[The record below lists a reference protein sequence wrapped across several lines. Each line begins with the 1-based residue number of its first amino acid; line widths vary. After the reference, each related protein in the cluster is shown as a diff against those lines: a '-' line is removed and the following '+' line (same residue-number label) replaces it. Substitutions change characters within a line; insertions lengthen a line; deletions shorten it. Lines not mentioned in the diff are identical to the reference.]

1 MITKVKYL
9 ICGICVICGMLSC
22 SDFFDQQSDH
32 IIFAE
37 ENHLGNA
44 KDTIYSVTGI
54 LNKLQTIGDRTI
66 LLGEVRGDLVDLTND
81 ANSDLREL
89 ANFTVSDDNRYNVPR
104 DYYAVINNCNY
115 FIEKVDTGMKNNRNE
130 YLFMREYA
138 AVKAIRAWTYLQLV
152 LNYGKVPFV
161 TDPILSK
168 QDAEKNYPEY
178 DLQAVCEYFINDL
191 APLTERWGNEYP
203 RYGTIR
209 NNDSRLFYFPLNIVL
224 GDLNLWLA
232 STTGSTA
239 TYREAAYRYYKY
251 INERN
256 GDNSAYPTGANYYAW
271 ETGTNSWDVSY
282 GFSSSSLTSERYN
295 TNSELIT
302 MIAGDSIPA
311 EGNYSELRNLFRSRY
326 DNNYHVSI
334 IPSQNMFNLSESQK
348 YCCVE
353 TNGTTAYYAPD
364 NLTEHRTGD
373 LRLYQYYSWGWQTN
387 RTTGERTETSYILK
401 YTEDNQNIH
410 IYRKYMIYLRLAEA
424 LNGAG
429 FPRAAFQILS
439 TGLNNEIKDK
449 YVYPY
454 YSESDSIWL
463 SRLDFDNERYEICTA
478 LEFASNT
485 ARTSTSQTG
494 AYEPGNT
501 IGIHTHGSGWTPLN
515 EYYQLPGTVIT
526 DGDGDGDENPDEP
539 VVIQKDTP
547 EKTKE
552 LQEFVDKLLLDEDA
566 LELAFE
572 GTRFYDIMRFAF
584 RQTKITPEEFLAE
597 KVAARNGVID
607 ETLKTRLKNRN
618 NWYLKWKGQIGFG
631 LK

>member
-54 LNKLQTIGDRTI
+54 LNKLQAIGDRTI

-81 ANSDLREL
+81 ASGDLREL
-89 ANFTVSDDNRYNVPR
+89 ANFNISDDNCYNVPR

-161 TDPILSK
+161 TEPILSK
-168 QDAEKNYPEY
+168 KDAEKNYQEY
-178 DLQAVCEYFINDL
+178 DLQAICEYFIDDL

-203 RYGTIR
+203 RYGNIR
-209 NNDSRLFYFPLNIVL
+209 NNDSRLFYFPINIVL

-232 STTGSTA
+232 STTHNKA

-256 GDNSAYPTGANYYAW
+256 GDNSAYPTGVNYYAW
-271 ETGTNSWDVSY
+271 ETGTNSWDSPF
-282 GFSSSSLTSERYN
+282 GRSSGSLTSESYGTN
-295 TNSELIT
+295 TEMIT

-311 EGNYSELRNLFRSRY
+311 EGNYSELRNLFRSNY
-326 DNNYHVSI
+326 DNNYRVSI

-353 TNGTTAYYAPD
+353 TNVTTAYYAPD

-373 LRLYQYYSWGWQTN
+373 LRLYWYYSKGWATN
-387 RTTGERTETSYILK
+387 LSTGERIETSTIGK
-401 YTEDNQNIH
+401 YDSQNQNIH
-410 IYRKYMIYLRLAEA
+410 IYRRYMIYLRLAEA

-439 TGLNNEIKDK
+439 TGLNNEIKED

-454 YSESDSIWL
+454 CSESDSIWL

-478 LEFASNT
+478 LEFASST
-485 ARTSTSQTG
+485 ARTSTSQSIT
-494 AYEPGNT
+494 YESNT

-515 EYYQLPGTVIT
+515 EYYQLPGTAIT
-526 DGDGDGDENPDEP
+526 DGDGDGNPDEP

-552 LQEFVDKLLLDEDA
+552 LQDFVDKLLLDENA

-584 RQTKITPEEFLAE
+584 RQTKVTPEEFLAE
-597 KVAARNGVID
+597 KVAVRNGVID
-607 ETLKTRLKNRN
+607 ETLKNRLKNRN
-618 NWYLKWKGQIGFG
+618 NWYLQWKGQIGI
-631 LK
+631 K

>member
-1 MITKVKYL
+1 MNTKFNKFIFGLCVC
-9 ICGICVICGMLSC
+9 CGLLSC
-22 SDFFDQQSDH
+22 SDFFDQDPDH

-37 ENHLGNA
+37 ENHLINA
-44 KDTIYSVTGI
+44 TDTIYSVTGI
-54 LNKLQTIGDRTI
+54 LNKLQAIGDRTV
-66 LLGEVRGDLVDLTND
+66 LLGEVRGDLVDITSY
-81 ANSDLREL
+81 ANKDIREL
-89 ANFTVSDDNRYNVPR
+89 AEFNISDDNAYNVPR

-152 LNYGKVPFV
+152 LNYKEVPFV
-161 TDPILSK
+161 TEPILSK
-168 QDAEKNYPEY
+168 QDAEKDYPQY
-178 DLQAVCEYFINDL
+178 NLQAICEYFINDL

-209 NNDSRLFYFPLNIVL
+209 GNDSRLFYFPLNIVL

-232 STTGSTA
+232 SETGSKD

-256 GDNSAYPTGANYYAW
+256 GDNSAYPTGVNYYAW
-271 ETGTNSWDVSY
+271 ESGTSSWNSIYGRSSGTLSSEGYGTNS
-282 GFSSSSLTSERYN
+282 EM
-295 TNSELIT
+295 IT

-311 EGNYSELRNLFRSRY
+311 EGNYSELRNLFNSNV

-334 IPSQNMFNLSESQK
+334 IPSQSMFNLSESQK
-348 YCCVE
+348 FCCVE

-373 LRLYQYYSWGWQTN
+373 LRLYWYYSWGWATN
-387 RTTGERTETSYILK
+387 RSTGERMETSYISK
-401 YTEDNQNIH
+401 YESQNIH
-410 IYRKYMIYLRLAEA
+410 IYRRYMLYLRLAEA

-429 FPRAAFQILS
+429 YPRAAFQILS
-439 TGLNNEIKDK
+439 TGINNEIKDD

-463 SRLDFDNERYEICTA
+463 SRLDFDNERYEVCTA
-478 LEFASNT
+478 LEFASST
-485 ARTSTSQTG
+485 AVQRAS
-494 AYEPGNT
+494 NT

-515 EYYQLPGTVIT
+515 EYYKLPEAPMPDPVDE
-526 DGDGDGDENPDEP
+526 DGDGIPDEP
-539 VVIQKDTP
+539 VIITKDTP
-547 EKTKE
+547 ELIKTQ
-552 LQEFVDKLLLDEDA
+552 QEFVDSLLLNECG

-572 GTRFYDIMRFAF
+572 GTRFYDIMRFAL
-584 RQTKITPEEFLAE
+584 RQNNPEEFLAN
-597 KVAARNGVID
+597 KVAARRGDID
-607 ETLKTRLKNRN
+607 GTLKNRLLN
-618 NWYLKWKGQIGFG
+618 RRNWYLKWKGQIG
-631 LK
+631 LY

>member
-1 MITKVKYL
+1 MMTKVKYI
-9 ICGICVICGMLSC
+9 ICGICVICGMMSC
-22 SDFFDQQSDH
+22 SDFFDQQSEH

-37 ENHLGNA
+37 ENHLENA

-54 LNKLQTIGDRTI
+54 LNKLQAIGDRTI

-81 ANSDLREL
+81 ANGDLREL
-89 ANFTVSDDNRYNVPR
+89 ANFNISDENRYNVPR

-152 LNYGKVPFV
+152 LNYSEVPFV
-161 TDPILSK
+161 TEPILSK
-168 QDAEKNYPEY
+168 QDAEKDYPKY
-178 DLQAVCEYFINDL
+178 NLQAICEYFINDL

-232 STTGSTA
+232 SETGSKD

-256 GDNSAYPTGANYYAW
+256 GDNSAYPTGVNYYAW
-271 ETGTNSWDVSY
+271 ESGTSSWDRISGRSSGTLSSEGYGTNS
-282 GFSSSSLTSERYN
+282 EM
-295 TNSELIT
+295 IT

-311 EGNYSELRNLFRSRY
+311 EGNYSELRNLFNSNT
-326 DNNYHVSI
+326 DNNYRVSI
-334 IPSQNMFNLSESQK
+334 IPSQSMFNLSESQK
-348 YCCVE
+348 FCCVE

-373 LRLYQYYSWGWQTN
+373 LRLSWYYSWGWATN
-387 RTTGERTETSYILK
+387 RATGERMETSYIDK
-401 YTEDNQNIH
+401 YNSQNIH
-410 IYRKYMIYLRLAEA
+410 IYRRYMIYLRLAEA

-429 FPRAAFQILS
+429 YPRAAFQILS
-439 TGLNNEIKDK
+439 TGINNEIKDD

-463 SRLDFDNERYEICTA
+463 SRLDFDNERYEVCTA
-478 LEFASNT
+478 LEFAS
-485 ARTSTSQTG
+485 TG
-494 AYEPGNT
+494 SVQRASNT

-515 EYYQLPGTVIT
+515 EYYKLPEAPQPEAGDESGDEPSGDEPGT
-526 DGDGDGDENPDEP
+526 DEP
-539 VVIQKDTP
+539 VVIVKDTP
-547 EKTKE
+547 ELIQKQQ
-552 LQEFVDKLLLDEDA
+552 LFVDSLLLNENG

-572 GTRFYDIMRFAF
+572 GTRFYDIMRFAA
-584 RQTKITPEEFLAE
+584 RQKNPEEFLAE
-597 KVAARNGVID
+597 KVAARRGDID
-607 ETLKTRLKNRN
+607 GTLKNRLLN
-618 NWYLKWKGQIGFG
+618 KRNWYLQWKGQIG

>member
-1 MITKVKYL
+1 MNTKFNKFIFGLCVC
-9 ICGICVICGMLSC
+9 CGLLSC
-22 SDFFDQQSDH
+22 SDFFDQDPDY

-37 ENHLGNA
+37 ENHLSNA
-44 KDTIYSVTGI
+44 TDTIYSVTGI
-54 LNKLQTIGDRTI
+54 LNKLQAIGDRTV
-66 LLGEVRGDLVDLTND
+66 LLGEVRGDLVDITSY
-81 ANSDLREL
+81 ANKDIREL
-89 ANFTVSDDNRYNVPR
+89 AEFNISDDNAYNVPR

-152 LNYGKVPFV
+152 LNYKEVPFV
-161 TDPILSK
+161 TEPILSK
-168 QDAEKNYPEY
+168 QDAEKDYPKY
-178 DLQAVCEYFINDL
+178 NLQAICEYFINDL

-209 NNDSRLFYFPLNIVL
+209 GNDSRLFYFPLNIVL

-232 STTGSTA
+232 SETGSKD

-256 GDNSAYPTGANYYAW
+256 GDNSAYPTGVNYYAW
-271 ETGTNSWDVSY
+271 ESGTSSWNSIYGRSSGTLSSEGYGTNS
-282 GFSSSSLTSERYN
+282 EM
-295 TNSELIT
+295 IT

-311 EGNYSELRNLFRSRY
+311 EGNYSELRNLFNSNV

-334 IPSQNMFNLSESQK
+334 IPSQSMFNLSESQK
-348 YCCVE
+348 FCCVE

-373 LRLYQYYSWGWQTN
+373 LRLYWYYSWGWATN
-387 RTTGERTETSYILK
+387 RSTGERMETSYISK
-401 YTEDNQNIH
+401 YESQNIH
-410 IYRKYMIYLRLAEA
+410 IYRRYMLYLRLAEA

-429 FPRAAFQILS
+429 YPRAAFQILS
-439 TGLNNEIKDK
+439 TGINNEIKDD

-463 SRLDFDNERYEICTA
+463 SRLDFDNERYEVCTA
-478 LEFASNT
+478 LEFASST
-485 ARTSTSQTG
+485 AVQRAS
-494 AYEPGNT
+494 NT

-515 EYYQLPGTVIT
+515 EYYKLPEAPMPDPVDE
-526 DGDGDGDENPDEP
+526 DGDGIPDEP
-539 VVIQKDTP
+539 VIITKDTP
-547 EKTKE
+547 ELIKTQ
-552 LQEFVDKLLLDEDA
+552 QEFVDSLLLNECG

-572 GTRFYDIMRFAF
+572 GTRFYDIMRFAL
-584 RQTKITPEEFLAE
+584 RQNNPEEFLAN
-597 KVAARNGVID
+597 KVAARRGDID
-607 ETLKTRLKNRN
+607 GTLKNRLLN
-618 NWYLKWKGQIGFG
+618 RRNWYLQWKGQIG
-631 LK
+631 LY

>member
-1 MITKVKYL
+1 MNTKFNKFIFGLCVC
-9 ICGICVICGMLSC
+9 CGLLSC
-22 SDFFDQQSDH
+22 SDFFDQDPDH

-37 ENHLGNA
+37 ENHLINA
-44 KDTIYSVTGI
+44 TDTIYSVTGI
-54 LNKLQTIGDRTI
+54 LNKLQAIGDRTV
-66 LLGEVRGDLVDLTND
+66 LLGEVRGDLVDITSY
-81 ANSDLREL
+81 ANKDIREL
-89 ANFTVSDDNRYNVPR
+89 AEFNISDDNAYNVPR

-152 LNYGKVPFV
+152 LNYKEVPFV
-161 TDPILSK
+161 TEPILSK
-168 QDAEKNYPEY
+168 QDAEKDYPKY
-178 DLQAVCEYFINDL
+178 NLQAICEYFINDL

-209 NNDSRLFYFPLNIVL
+209 GNDSRLFYFPLNIVL

-232 STTGSTA
+232 SETGSKD

-256 GDNSAYPTGANYYAW
+256 GDNSAYPTGVNYYAW
-271 ETGTNSWDVSY
+271 ESGTSSWNSIYGRSSGTLSSEGYGTNS
-282 GFSSSSLTSERYN
+282 EM
-295 TNSELIT
+295 IT

-311 EGNYSELRNLFRSRY
+311 EGNYSELRNLFNSNV

-334 IPSQNMFNLSESQK
+334 IPSQSMFNLSESQK
-348 YCCVE
+348 FCCVE

-373 LRLYQYYSWGWQTN
+373 LRLYWYYSWGWATN
-387 RTTGERTETSYILK
+387 RSTGERMETSYISK
-401 YTEDNQNIH
+401 YESQNIH
-410 IYRKYMIYLRLAEA
+410 IYRRYMLYLRLAEA

-429 FPRAAFQILS
+429 YPRAAFQILS
-439 TGLNNEIKDK
+439 TGINNEIKDD

-463 SRLDFDNERYEICTA
+463 SRLDFDNERYEVCTA
-478 LEFASNT
+478 LEFASST
-485 ARTSTSQTG
+485 AVQRAS
-494 AYEPGNT
+494 NT

-515 EYYQLPGTVIT
+515 EYYKLPEAPKPDPVDE
-526 DGDGDGDENPDEP
+526 DGDGIPDEP
-539 VVIQKDTP
+539 VIITKDTP
-547 EKTKE
+547 ELIKTQ
-552 LQEFVDKLLLDEDA
+552 QEFVDSLLLNECG

-572 GTRFYDIMRFAF
+572 GTRFYDIMRFAL
-584 RQTKITPEEFLAE
+584 RQNNPEEFLAN
-597 KVAARNGVID
+597 KVAARRGDID
-607 ETLKTRLKNRN
+607 GTLKNRLLN
-618 NWYLKWKGQIGFG
+618 RRNWYLQWKGQIG
-631 LK
+631 LY

>member
-1 MITKVKYL
+1 MNTKFNKFIFGLCVC
-9 ICGICVICGMLSC
+9 CGLLSC
-22 SDFFDQQSDH
+22 SDFFDQDPDH

-37 ENHLGNA
+37 ENHLINA
-44 KDTIYSVTGI
+44 TDTIYSVTGI
-54 LNKLQTIGDRTI
+54 LNKLQAIGDRTV
-66 LLGEVRGDLVDLTND
+66 LLGEVRGDLVDITSY
-81 ANSDLREL
+81 ANKDIREL
-89 ANFTVSDDNRYNVPR
+89 AEFNISDDNAYNVPR

-152 LNYGKVPFV
+152 LNYKEVPFV
-161 TDPILSK
+161 TEPILSK
-168 QDAEKNYPEY
+168 QDAEKDYPKY
-178 DLQAVCEYFINDL
+178 NLQAICEYFINDL

-209 NNDSRLFYFPLNIVL
+209 GNDSRLFYFPLNIVL

-232 STTGSTA
+232 SETGSKD

-256 GDNSAYPTGANYYAW
+256 GDNSAYPTGVNYYAW
-271 ETGTNSWDVSY
+271 ESGTSSWNSIYGRSSGTLSSEGYGTNS
-282 GFSSSSLTSERYN
+282 EM
-295 TNSELIT
+295 IT

-311 EGNYSELRNLFRSRY
+311 EGNYSELRNLFNSNV

-334 IPSQNMFNLSESQK
+334 IPSQSMFNLSESQK
-348 YCCVE
+348 FCCVE

-373 LRLYQYYSWGWQTN
+373 LRLYWYYSWGWATN
-387 RTTGERTETSYILK
+387 RSTGERMETSYISK
-401 YTEDNQNIH
+401 YESQNIH
-410 IYRKYMIYLRLAEA
+410 IYRRYMLYLRLAEA

-429 FPRAAFQILS
+429 YPRAAFQILS
-439 TGLNNEIKDK
+439 TGINNEIKDD

-463 SRLDFDNERYEICTA
+463 SRLDFDNERYEVCTA
-478 LEFASNT
+478 LEFASST
-485 ARTSTSQTG
+485 AVQRAS
-494 AYEPGNT
+494 NT

-515 EYYQLPGTVIT
+515 EYYKLPEAPMPDPVDE
-526 DGDGDGDENPDEP
+526 DGDGIPDEP
-539 VVIQKDTP
+539 VIITKDTP
-547 EKTKE
+547 ELIKTQ
-552 LQEFVDKLLLDEDA
+552 QEFVDSLLLNECG

-572 GTRFYDIMRFAF
+572 GTRFYDIMRFAL
-584 RQTKITPEEFLAE
+584 RQNNPEEFLAE
-597 KVAARNGVID
+597 KVATRRGKDKVD
-607 ETLKTRLKNRN
+607 ETLKSRLMNRN
-618 NWYLKWKGQIGFG
+618 NWYLKRKGQIG
-631 LK
+631 LY

>member
-1 MITKVKYL
+1 MNTKFNKFIFGLCVC
-9 ICGICVICGMLSC
+9 CGLLSC
-22 SDFFDQQSDH
+22 SDFFDQDPDH

-37 ENHLGNA
+37 ENHLSNA
-44 KDTIYSVTGI
+44 TDTIYSVTGI
-54 LNKLQTIGDRTI
+54 LNKLQAIGDRTV
-66 LLGEVRGDLVDLTND
+66 LLGEVRGDLVDITSY
-81 ANSDLREL
+81 ANKDIREL
-89 ANFTVSDDNRYNVPR
+89 AEFNISDDNAYNVPR

-152 LNYGKVPFV
+152 LNYKEVPFV
-161 TDPILSK
+161 TEPILSK
-168 QDAEKNYPEY
+168 QDAEKDYPKY
-178 DLQAVCEYFINDL
+178 NLQAICEYFINDL

-209 NNDSRLFYFPLNIVL
+209 GNDSRLFYFPLNIVL

-232 STTGSTA
+232 SETGSKD

-256 GDNSAYPTGANYYAW
+256 GDNSAYPTGVNYYAW
-271 ETGTNSWDVSY
+271 ESGTSSWNSIYGRSSGSLSSEGYGTNS
-282 GFSSSSLTSERYN
+282 EI
-295 TNSELIT
+295 IT

-311 EGNYSELRNLFRSRY
+311 EGNYSELRNLFNSNV

-334 IPSQNMFNLSESQK
+334 IPSQSMFNLSESQK
-348 YCCVE
+348 FCCVE

-373 LRLYQYYSWGWQTN
+373 LRLYWYYSWGWATN
-387 RTTGERTETSYILK
+387 RSTGERMETSYIDK
-401 YTEDNQNIH
+401 HTTQNIH
-410 IYRKYMIYLRLAEA
+410 IYRRYMLYLRMAEA

-429 FPRAAFQILS
+429 YPRAAFQILS
-439 TGLNNEIKDK
+439 TGLNNEIKDD

-463 SRLDFDNERYEICTA
+463 SRLDFDNERYEVCTA
-478 LEFASNT
+478 LEFASST
-485 ARTSTSQTG
+485 AVQRAS
-494 AYEPGNT
+494 NT

-515 EYYQLPGTVIT
+515 EYYKLPEAPKPDPVDE
-526 DGDGDGDENPDEP
+526 DGDGIPDEP
-539 VVIQKDTP
+539 VIITKDTP
-547 EKTKE
+547 ELIKTQ
-552 LQEFVDKLLLDEDA
+552 QEFVDSLLLNECG

-572 GTRFYDIMRFAF
+572 GPRFYDIMRFAF
-584 RQTKITPEEFLAE
+584 HQTKKTPEEFLAE
-597 KVAARNGVID
+597 KVATRRGKDKVD
-607 ETLKTRLKNRN
+607 ETLKSRLMNRN
-618 NWYLKWKGQIGFG
+618 NWYLKWKGQIG
-631 LK
+631 LY

>member
-1 MITKVKYL
+1 MNTKFNKFIFGLCVC
-9 ICGICVICGMLSC
+9 CGLLSC
-22 SDFFDQQSDH
+22 SDFFDQDPDH

-37 ENHLGNA
+37 ENHLINA
-44 KDTIYSVTGI
+44 TDTIYSVTGI
-54 LNKLQTIGDRTI
+54 LNKLQAIGDRTV
-66 LLGEVRGDLVDLTND
+66 LLGEVRGDLVDITSY
-81 ANSDLREL
+81 ANKDIREL
-89 ANFTVSDDNRYNVPR
+89 AEFNISDDNAYNVPR

-152 LNYGKVPFV
+152 LNYKEVPFV
-161 TDPILSK
+161 TEPILSK
-168 QDAEKNYPEY
+168 QDAEKDYPKY
-178 DLQAVCEYFINDL
+178 NLQAICEYFINDL

-209 NNDSRLFYFPLNIVL
+209 GNDSRLFYFPLNIVL

-232 STTGSTA
+232 SETGSKD

-256 GDNSAYPTGANYYAW
+256 GDNSAYPTGVNYYAW
-271 ETGTNSWDVSY
+271 ESGTSSWNSIYGRSSGSLSSEGYGTNS
-282 GFSSSSLTSERYN
+282 EI
-295 TNSELIT
+295 IT

-311 EGNYSELRNLFRSRY
+311 EGNYSELRNLFNSNV

-334 IPSQNMFNLSESQK
+334 IPSQSMFNLSESQK
-348 YCCVE
+348 FCCVE

-373 LRLYQYYSWGWQTN
+373 LRLYWYYSWGWATN
-387 RTTGERTETSYILK
+387 RSTGERMETSYIDK
-401 YTEDNQNIH
+401 HTTQNIH
-410 IYRKYMIYLRLAEA
+410 IYRRYMLYLRMAEA

-429 FPRAAFQILS
+429 YPRAAFQILS
-439 TGLNNEIKDK
+439 TGINNEIKDD

-463 SRLDFDNERYEICTA
+463 SRLDFDNERYEVCTA
-478 LEFASNT
+478 LEFASST
-485 ARTSTSQTG
+485 AVQRAS
-494 AYEPGNT
+494 NT

-515 EYYQLPGTVIT
+515 EYYKLPEAPKPDPVDE
-526 DGDGDGDENPDEP
+526 DGDGIPDEP
-539 VVIQKDTP
+539 VIITKDTP
-547 EKTKE
+547 ELIKTQ
-552 LQEFVDKLLLDEDA
+552 QEFVDSLLLNECG

-572 GTRFYDIMRFAF
+572 GPRFYDIMRFAF
-584 RQTKITPEEFLAE
+584 HQTKKTPEEFLAE
-597 KVAARNGVID
+597 KVATRRGKDKVD
-607 ETLKTRLKNRN
+607 ETLKSRLMNRN
-618 NWYLKWKGQIGFG
+618 NWYLKWKGQIG
-631 LK
+631 LY

>member
-1 MITKVKYL
+1 MNTKFNKFIFGLCVC
-9 ICGICVICGMLSC
+9 CGLLSC
-22 SDFFDQQSDH
+22 SDFFDQDPDH

-37 ENHLGNA
+37 ENHLINA
-44 KDTIYSVTGI
+44 TDTIYSVTGI
-54 LNKLQTIGDRTI
+54 LNKLQAIGDRTV
-66 LLGEVRGDLVDLTND
+66 LLGEVRGDLVDITSY
-81 ANSDLREL
+81 ANKDIREL
-89 ANFTVSDDNRYNVPR
+89 AEFNISDDNAYNVPR

-152 LNYGKVPFV
+152 LNYKEVPFV
-161 TDPILSK
+161 TEPILSK
-168 QDAEKNYPEY
+168 QDAEKDYPKY
-178 DLQAVCEYFINDL
+178 NLQAICEYFINDL

-209 NNDSRLFYFPLNIVL
+209 GNDSRLFYFPLNIVL

-232 STTGSTA
+232 SETGSKD

-256 GDNSAYPTGANYYAW
+256 GDNSAYPTGVNYYAW
-271 ETGTNSWDVSY
+271 ESGTSSWNSIYGRSSGTLSSEGYGTNS
-282 GFSSSSLTSERYN
+282 EM
-295 TNSELIT
+295 IT

-311 EGNYSELRNLFRSRY
+311 EGNYSELRNLFNSNV

-334 IPSQNMFNLSESQK
+334 IPSQSMFNLSESQK
-348 YCCVE
+348 FCCVE

-373 LRLYQYYSWGWQTN
+373 LRLYWYYSWGWATN
-387 RTTGERTETSYILK
+387 RSTGERMETSYISK
-401 YTEDNQNIH
+401 YESQNIH
-410 IYRKYMIYLRLAEA
+410 IYRRYMLYLRLAEA

-429 FPRAAFQILS
+429 YPRAAFQILS
-439 TGLNNEIKDK
+439 TGINNEIKDD

-463 SRLDFDNERYEICTA
+463 SRLDFDNERYEVCTA
-478 LEFASNT
+478 LEFASST
-485 ARTSTSQTG
+485 AVQRAS
-494 AYEPGNT
+494 NT

-515 EYYQLPGTVIT
+515 EYYKLPEAPMPDPVDE
-526 DGDGDGDENPDEP
+526 DGDGIPDEP
-539 VVIQKDTP
+539 VIITKDTP
-547 EKTKE
+547 ELIKTQ
-552 LQEFVDKLLLDEDA
+552 QEFVDSLLLNECG

-572 GTRFYDIMRFAF
+572 GTRFYDIMRFAL
-584 RQTKITPEEFLAE
+584 RQNNPEEFLAN
-597 KVAARNGVID
+597 KVAARRGDID
-607 ETLKTRLKNRN
+607 GTLKNRLLNRN
-618 NWYLKWKGQIGFG
+618 NWYLKRKGQIG
-631 LK
+631 LY

>member
-1 MITKVKYL
+1 MNTKFNKFIFGLCVC
-9 ICGICVICGMLSC
+9 CGLLSC
-22 SDFFDQQSDH
+22 SDFFDQDPDH

-37 ENHLGNA
+37 ENHLSNA
-44 KDTIYSVTGI
+44 TDTIYSVTGI
-54 LNKLQTIGDRTI
+54 LNKLQAIGDRTV
-66 LLGEVRGDLVDLTND
+66 LLGEVRGDLVDITSY
-81 ANSDLREL
+81 ANKDIREL
-89 ANFTVSDDNRYNVPR
+89 AEFNISDDNAYNVPR

-152 LNYGKVPFV
+152 LNYKEVPFV
-161 TDPILSK
+161 TEPILSK
-168 QDAEKNYPEY
+168 QDAEKDYPKY
-178 DLQAVCEYFINDL
+178 NLQAICEYFINDL

-209 NNDSRLFYFPLNIVL
+209 GNDSRLFYFPLNIVL

-232 STTGSTA
+232 SETGSKD

-256 GDNSAYPTGANYYAW
+256 GDNSAYPTGVNYYAW
-271 ETGTNSWDVSY
+271 ESGTSSWNSIYGRSSGSLSSEGYGTNS
-282 GFSSSSLTSERYN
+282 EI
-295 TNSELIT
+295 IT

-311 EGNYSELRNLFRSRY
+311 EGNYSELRNLFNSNV

-334 IPSQNMFNLSESQK
+334 IPSQSMFNLSESQK
-348 YCCVE
+348 FCCVE

-373 LRLYQYYSWGWQTN
+373 LRLYWYYSWGWATN
-387 RTTGERTETSYILK
+387 RSTGERMETSYISK
-401 YTEDNQNIH
+401 YESQNIH
-410 IYRKYMIYLRLAEA
+410 IYRRYMLYLRMAEA

-429 FPRAAFQILS
+429 YPRAAFQILS
-439 TGLNNEIKDK
+439 TGINNEIKDD

-463 SRLDFDNERYEICTA
+463 SRLDFDNERYEVCTA
-478 LEFASNT
+478 LEFASST
-485 ARTSTSQTG
+485 AVQRAS
-494 AYEPGNT
+494 NT

-515 EYYQLPGTVIT
+515 EYYKLPEAPMPDPVDE
-526 DGDGDGDENPDEP
+526 DGDGIPDEP
-539 VVIQKDTP
+539 VIITKDTP
-547 EKTKE
+547 ELIKTQ
-552 LQEFVDKLLLDEDA
+552 QEFVDSLLLNECG

-572 GTRFYDIMRFAF
+572 GTRFYDIMRFAL
-584 RQTKITPEEFLAE
+584 RQNNPEEFLAN
-597 KVAARNGVID
+597 KVAARRGDID
-607 ETLKTRLKNRN
+607 GTLKNRLLN
-618 NWYLKWKGQIGFG
+618 RRNWYLKWKGQIG
-631 LK
+631 LY

>member
-1 MITKVKYL
+1 MNTKFNKFIFGLCVC
-9 ICGICVICGMLSC
+9 CGLLSC
-22 SDFFDQQSDH
+22 SDFFDQDPDH

-37 ENHLGNA
+37 ENHLINA
-44 KDTIYSVTGI
+44 TDTIYSVTGI
-54 LNKLQTIGDRTI
+54 LNKLQAIGDRTV
-66 LLGEVRGDLVDLTND
+66 LLGEVRGDLVDITSY
-81 ANSDLREL
+81 ANKDIREL
-89 ANFTVSDDNRYNVPR
+89 AEFNISDDNAYNVPR

-152 LNYGKVPFV
+152 LNYKEVPFV
-161 TDPILSK
+161 TEPILSK
-168 QDAEKNYPEY
+168 QDAEKDYPQY
-178 DLQAVCEYFINDL
+178 NLQAICEYFINDL

-209 NNDSRLFYFPLNIVL
+209 GNDSRLFYFPLNIVL

-232 STTGSTA
+232 SETGSKD

-256 GDNSAYPTGANYYAW
+256 GDNSAYPTGVNYYAW
-271 ETGTNSWDVSY
+271 ESGTSSWNSIYGRSSGTLSSEGYGTNS
-282 GFSSSSLTSERYN
+282 EM
-295 TNSELIT
+295 IT

-311 EGNYSELRNLFRSRY
+311 EGNYSELRNLFNSNV

-334 IPSQNMFNLSESQK
+334 IPSQSMFNLSESQK
-348 YCCVE
+348 FCCVE

-373 LRLYQYYSWGWQTN
+373 LRLYWYYSWGWATN
-387 RTTGERTETSYILK
+387 RSTGERMETSYISK
-401 YTEDNQNIH
+401 YESQNIH
-410 IYRKYMIYLRLAEA
+410 IYRRYMLYLRLAEA

-429 FPRAAFQILS
+429 YPRAAFQILS
-439 TGLNNEIKDK
+439 TGINNEIKDD

-463 SRLDFDNERYEICTA
+463 SRLDFDNERYEVCTA
-478 LEFASNT
+478 LEFASST
-485 ARTSTSQTG
+485 AVQRAS
-494 AYEPGNT
+494 NT

-515 EYYQLPGTVIT
+515 EYYKLPEAPMPDPVDE
-526 DGDGDGDENPDEP
+526 DGDGIPDEP
-539 VVIQKDTP
+539 VIITKDTP
-547 EKTKE
+547 ELIKTQ
-552 LQEFVDKLLLDEDA
+552 QEFVDSLLLNECG

-572 GTRFYDIMRFAF
+572 GTRFYDIMRFAL
-584 RQTKITPEEFLAE
+584 RQNNPEEFLAN
-597 KVAARNGVID
+597 KVAARRGDID
-607 ETLKTRLKNRN
+607 GTLKNRLLN
-618 NWYLKWKGQIGFG
+618 RRNWYLQWKGQIG
-631 LK
+631 LY

>member
-1 MITKVKYL
+1 MNTKFNKFIFGL
-9 ICGICVICGMLSC
+9 CACCGLLSC
-22 SDFFDQQSDH
+22 SDFFDQEPDH

-37 ENHLGNA
+37 ENHLINA
-44 KDTIYSVTGI
+44 TDTIYSVTGI
-54 LNKLQTIGDRTI
+54 LNKLQAIGDRTV
-66 LLGEVRGDLVDLTND
+66 LLGEVRGDLVDITSY
-81 ANSDLREL
+81 ANKDIREI
-89 ANFTVSDDNRYNVPR
+89 AEFNISDDNAYNVPR

-152 LNYGKVPFV
+152 LNYKEVPFV
-161 TDPILSK
+161 TEPILSK
-168 QDAEKNYPEY
+168 QDAEKDYPKY
-178 DLQAVCEYFINDL
+178 NLQAICEYFINDL

-209 NNDSRLFYFPLNIVL
+209 GNDSRLFYFPLNIVL

-232 STTGSTA
+232 SETGSKD

-256 GDNSAYPTGANYYAW
+256 GDNSAYPTGVNYYAW
-271 ETGTNSWDVSY
+271 ESGTSSWNSIYGRSSGTLSSEGYGTNS
-282 GFSSSSLTSERYN
+282 EM
-295 TNSELIT
+295 IT

-311 EGNYSELRNLFRSRY
+311 EGNYSELRNLFNSNV

-334 IPSQNMFNLSESQK
+334 IPSQSMFNLSESQK
-348 YCCVE
+348 FCCVE

-373 LRLYQYYSWGWQTN
+373 LRLYWYYSWGWATN
-387 RTTGERTETSYILK
+387 RSTGERMETSYIDK
-401 YTEDNQNIH
+401 HTTQNIH
-410 IYRKYMIYLRLAEA
+410 IYRRYMLYLRLAEA

-429 FPRAAFQILS
+429 YPRAAFQILS
-439 TGLNNEIKDK
+439 TGINNEIKDD

-463 SRLDFDNERYEICTA
+463 SRLDFDNERYEVCTA
-478 LEFASNT
+478 LEFASST
-485 ARTSTSQTG
+485 AVQRAS
-494 AYEPGNT
+494 NT

-515 EYYQLPGTVIT
+515 EYYKLPEAPMPDPVDE
-526 DGDGDGDENPDEP
+526 DGDGIPDEP
-539 VVIQKDTP
+539 VIITKDTP
-547 EKTKE
+547 ELIKTQ
-552 LQEFVDKLLLDEDA
+552 QEFVDSLLLNECG

-572 GTRFYDIMRFAF
+572 GTRFYDIMRFAL
-584 RQTKITPEEFLAE
+584 RQNNPEEFLAN
-597 KVAARNGVID
+597 KVAARRGDID
-607 ETLKTRLKNRN
+607 GTLKNRLLN
-618 NWYLKWKGQIGFG
+618 RRNWYLKWKGQIG
-631 LK
+631 LY

>member
-1 MITKVKYL
+1 MITKVKYI
-9 ICGICVICGMLSC
+9 ICGICVICGMVSC
-22 SDFFDQQSDH
+22 SDFFDQQSEH

-37 ENHLGNA
+37 ENHLVNA

-54 LNKLQTIGDRTI
+54 LNKLQAIGDRTI

-81 ANSDLREL
+81 ANGDLREL
-89 ANFTVSDDNRYNVPR
+89 ANFNISDDNRYNVPR

-115 FIEKVDTGMKNNRNE
+115 FIEKVDTGMKNNRND

-152 LNYGKVPFV
+152 LNYGEVPFV
-161 TDPILSK
+161 TEPILSK
-168 QDAEKNYPEY
+168 QDAEKYYPPY
-178 DLQAVCEYFINDL
+178 KLQAICEYFINDL

-232 STTGSTA
+232 SETGSKD

-256 GDNSAYPTGANYYAW
+256 GDNSAYPTGVNYYAW
-271 ETGTNSWDVSY
+271 ETGTSSWNSIFGRSSGTLSSEGY
-282 GFSSSSLTSERYN
+282 G
-295 TNSELIT
+295 TNSEMIT

-311 EGNYSELRNLFRSRY
+311 EGNYSELRNLFNSNT
-326 DNNYHVSI
+326 DNNYRVSI
-334 IPSQNMFNLSESQK
+334 IPSQSMFNLSESQK
-348 YCCVE
+348 FCCVE

-364 NLTEHRTGD
+364 NLTEHRKGD
-373 LRLYQYYSWGWQTN
+373 LRLYWYYSWGWATN
-387 RTTGERTETSYILK
+387 RSTGERMETSYIDK
-401 YTEDNQNIH
+401 YDSQNIH
-410 IYRKYMIYLRLAEA
+410 IYRRYMIYLRLAEA

-429 FPRAAFQILS
+429 YPRAAFQILS
-439 TGLNNEIKDK
+439 TGINNEIKDD

-478 LEFASNT
+478 LEFAS
-485 ARTSTSQTG
+485 TG
-494 AYEPGNT
+494 SVQRASNT

-515 EYYQLPGTVIT
+515 EYYKLPEAPQPEA
-526 DGDGDGDENPDEP
+526 GDEPGGDEP
-539 VVIQKDTP
+539 VAIVKDTP
-547 EKTKE
+547 ELIQKQQ
-552 LQEFVDKLLLDEDA
+552 LFVDSLLLNENG

-572 GTRFYDIMRFAF
+572 GTRFYDIMRFAA
-584 RQTKITPEEFLAE
+584 RQKNPEEFLAE
-597 KVAARNGVID
+597 KVAARRGDID
-607 ETLKTRLKNRN
+607 GTLKTRLSNKR

>member
-1 MITKVKYL
+1 MNTKFNKFIFGLCVC
-9 ICGICVICGMLSC
+9 CGLLSC
-22 SDFFDQQSDH
+22 SDFFDQDPDH

-37 ENHLGNA
+37 ENHLINA
-44 KDTIYSVTGI
+44 TDTIYSVTGI
-54 LNKLQTIGDRTI
+54 LNKLQAIGDRTV
-66 LLGEVRGDLVDLTND
+66 LLGEVRGDLVDITSY
-81 ANSDLREL
+81 ANKDIREI
-89 ANFTVSDDNRYNVPR
+89 AEFNISDDNAYNVPR

-152 LNYGKVPFV
+152 LNYKEVPFV
-161 TDPILSK
+161 TEPILSK
-168 QDAEKNYPEY
+168 QDAEKDYPKY
-178 DLQAVCEYFINDL
+178 NLQAICEYFINDL

-209 NNDSRLFYFPLNIVL
+209 GNDSRLFYFPLNIVL

-232 STTGSTA
+232 SETGSKD

-256 GDNSAYPTGANYYAW
+256 GDNSAYPTGVNYYAW
-271 ETGTNSWDVSY
+271 ESGTSSWNSIYGRSSGTLSSEGYGTNS
-282 GFSSSSLTSERYN
+282 EM
-295 TNSELIT
+295 IT

-311 EGNYSELRNLFRSRY
+311 EGNYSELRNLFNSNV

-334 IPSQNMFNLSESQK
+334 IPSQSMFNLSESQK
-348 YCCVE
+348 FCCVE

-373 LRLYQYYSWGWQTN
+373 LRLYWYYSWGWATN
-387 RTTGERTETSYILK
+387 RSTGERMETSYISK
-401 YTEDNQNIH
+401 YESQNIH
-410 IYRKYMIYLRLAEA
+410 IYRRYMLYLRLAEA

-429 FPRAAFQILS
+429 YPRAAFQILS
-439 TGLNNEIKDK
+439 TGINNEIKDD

-463 SRLDFDNERYEICTA
+463 SRLDFDNERYEVCTA
-478 LEFASNT
+478 LEFASST
-485 ARTSTSQTG
+485 AVQRAS
-494 AYEPGNT
+494 NT

-515 EYYQLPGTVIT
+515 EYYKLPEAPMPDPVDE
-526 DGDGDGDENPDEP
+526 DGDGIPDEP
-539 VVIQKDTP
+539 VIITKDTP
-547 EKTKE
+547 ELIKTQ
-552 LQEFVDKLLLDEDA
+552 QEFVDSLLLNECG

-572 GTRFYDIMRFAF
+572 GTRFYDIMRFAL
-584 RQTKITPEEFLAE
+584 RQNNPEEFLAN
-597 KVAARNGVID
+597 KVAARRGDID
-607 ETLKTRLKNRN
+607 GTLKNRLLN
-618 NWYLKWKGQIGFG
+618 RRNWYLKWKGQIG
-631 LK
+631 LY

>member
-1 MITKVKYL
+1 MNTKFNKFIFGLCVC
-9 ICGICVICGMLSC
+9 CGLLSC
-22 SDFFDQQSDH
+22 SDFFDQDPDH

-37 ENHLGNA
+37 ENHLINA
-44 KDTIYSVTGI
+44 TDTIYSVTGI
-54 LNKLQTIGDRTI
+54 LNKLQAIGDRTV
-66 LLGEVRGDLVDLTND
+66 LLGEVRGDLVDITSY
-81 ANSDLREL
+81 ANKDIREL
-89 ANFTVSDDNRYNVPR
+89 AEFNISDDNAYNVPR

-152 LNYGKVPFV
+152 LNYKEVPFV
-161 TDPILSK
+161 TEPILSK
-168 QDAEKNYPEY
+168 QDAEKDYPKY
-178 DLQAVCEYFINDL
+178 NLQAICEYFINDL

-209 NNDSRLFYFPLNIVL
+209 GNDSRLFYFPLNIVL

-232 STTGSTA
+232 SETGSKD

-256 GDNSAYPTGANYYAW
+256 GDNSAYPTGVNYYAW
-271 ETGTNSWDVSY
+271 ESGTSSWNSIYGRSSGTLSSEGYGTNS
-282 GFSSSSLTSERYN
+282 EM
-295 TNSELIT
+295 IT

-311 EGNYSELRNLFRSRY
+311 EGNYSELRNLFNSNV

-334 IPSQNMFNLSESQK
+334 IPSQSMFNLSESQK
-348 YCCVE
+348 FCCVE

-373 LRLYQYYSWGWQTN
+373 LRLYWYYSWGWATN
-387 RTTGERTETSYILK
+387 RSTGERMETSYISK
-401 YTEDNQNIH
+401 YESQNIH
-410 IYRKYMIYLRLAEA
+410 IYRRYMLYLRLAEA

-429 FPRAAFQILS
+429 YPRAAFQILS
-439 TGLNNEIKDK
+439 TGINNDIKDD

-463 SRLDFDNERYEICTA
+463 SRLDFDNERYEVCTA
-478 LEFASNT
+478 LEFASST
-485 ARTSTSQTG
+485 AVQRAS
-494 AYEPGNT
+494 NT

-515 EYYQLPGTVIT
+515 EYYKLPEAPMPDPVDE
-526 DGDGDGDENPDEP
+526 DGDGIPDEP
-539 VVIQKDTP
+539 VIITKDTP
-547 EKTKE
+547 ELIKTQ
-552 LQEFVDKLLLDEDA
+552 QEFVDSLLLNECG

-572 GTRFYDIMRFAF
+572 GTRFYDIMRFAL
-584 RQTKITPEEFLAE
+584 RQNNPEEFLAN
-597 KVAARNGVID
+597 KVAARRGDID
-607 ETLKTRLKNRN
+607 GTLKNRLLN
-618 NWYLKWKGQIGFG
+618 RRNWYLKWKGQIG
-631 LK
+631 LY

>member
-1 MITKVKYL
+1 MNTKFNKFIFGLCVC
-9 ICGICVICGMLSC
+9 CGLLSC
-22 SDFFDQQSDH
+22 SDFFDQDPDH

-37 ENHLGNA
+37 ENHLSNA
-44 KDTIYSVTGI
+44 TDTIYSVTGI
-54 LNKLQTIGDRTI
+54 LNKLQAIGDRTV
-66 LLGEVRGDLVDLTND
+66 LLGEVRGDLVDITSY
-81 ANSDLREL
+81 ANKDIREL
-89 ANFTVSDDNRYNVPR
+89 AEFNISDDNAYNVPR

-152 LNYGKVPFV
+152 LNYKEVPFV
-161 TDPILSK
+161 TEPILSK
-168 QDAEKNYPEY
+168 QDAEKDYPKFN
-178 DLQAVCEYFINDL
+178 LQAICEYFINDL

-209 NNDSRLFYFPLNIVL
+209 GNDSRLFYFPLNIVL

-232 STTGSTA
+232 SETGSKD

-256 GDNSAYPTGANYYAW
+256 GDNSAYPTGVNYYAW
-271 ETGTNSWDVSY
+271 ESGTSSWNSIYGRSSGSLSSEGYGTNS
-282 GFSSSSLTSERYN
+282 EI
-295 TNSELIT
+295 IT

-311 EGNYSELRNLFRSRY
+311 EGNYSELRNLFNSNV

-334 IPSQNMFNLSESQK
+334 IPSQSMFNLSESQK
-348 YCCVE
+348 FCCVE

-373 LRLYQYYSWGWQTN
+373 LRLYWYYSWGWATN
-387 RTTGERTETSYILK
+387 RSTGERMETSYIDK
-401 YTEDNQNIH
+401 HTTQNIH
-410 IYRKYMIYLRLAEA
+410 IYRRYMLYLRMAEA

-429 FPRAAFQILS
+429 YPRAAFQILS
-439 TGLNNEIKDK
+439 TGINNEIKDD

-463 SRLDFDNERYEICTA
+463 SRLDFDNERYEVCTA
-478 LEFASNT
+478 LEFASST
-485 ARTSTSQTG
+485 AVQRAS
-494 AYEPGNT
+494 NT

-515 EYYQLPGTVIT
+515 EYYKLPEAPKPDPVDE
-526 DGDGDGDENPDEP
+526 DGDGIPDEP
-539 VVIQKDTP
+539 VIITKDTP
-547 EKTKE
+547 ELIKTQ
-552 LQEFVDKLLLDEDA
+552 QEFVDSLLLNECG

-572 GTRFYDIMRFAF
+572 GPRFYDIMRFAF
-584 RQTKITPEEFLAE
+584 HQTKKTPEEFLAE
-597 KVAARNGVID
+597 KVATRRGKDKVD
-607 ETLKTRLKNRN
+607 ETLKSRLMNRN
-618 NWYLKWKGQIGFG
+618 NWYLKWKGQIG
-631 LK
+631 LY

>member
-1 MITKVKYL
+1 MNTKFNKFIFGLCVC
-9 ICGICVICGMLSC
+9 CGLLSC
-22 SDFFDQQSDH
+22 SDFFDQDPDH

-37 ENHLGNA
+37 ENHLINA
-44 KDTIYSVTGI
+44 TDTIYSVTGI
-54 LNKLQTIGDRTI
+54 LNKLQAIGDRTV
-66 LLGEVRGDLVDLTND
+66 LLGEVRGDLVDITSY
-81 ANSDLREL
+81 ANKDIREL
-89 ANFTVSDDNRYNVPR
+89 AEFNISDDNAYNVPR

-152 LNYGKVPFV
+152 LNYKEVPFV
-161 TDPILSK
+161 TEPILSK
-168 QDAEKNYPEY
+168 QDAEKDYPQY
-178 DLQAVCEYFINDL
+178 NLQAICEYFINDL

-209 NNDSRLFYFPLNIVL
+209 GNDSRLFYFPLNIVL

-232 STTGSTA
+232 SETGSKD

-256 GDNSAYPTGANYYAW
+256 GDNSAYPTGVNYYAW
-271 ETGTNSWDVSY
+271 ESGTSSWNSIYGRSSGTLSSEGYGTNS
-282 GFSSSSLTSERYN
+282 EM
-295 TNSELIT
+295 IT

-311 EGNYSELRNLFRSRY
+311 EGNYSELRNLFNSNV

-334 IPSQNMFNLSESQK
+334 IPSQSMFNLSESQK
-348 YCCVE
+348 FCCVE

-373 LRLYQYYSWGWQTN
+373 LRLYWYYSWGWATN
-387 RTTGERTETSYILK
+387 RSTGERMETSYISK
-401 YTEDNQNIH
+401 YESQNIH
-410 IYRKYMIYLRLAEA
+410 IYRRYMLYLRLAEA

-429 FPRAAFQILS
+429 YPRAAFQILS
-439 TGLNNEIKDK
+439 TGINNEIKDD

-463 SRLDFDNERYEICTA
+463 SRLDFDNERYEVCTA
-478 LEFASNT
+478 LEFASST
-485 ARTSTSQTG
+485 AVQRAS
-494 AYEPGNT
+494 NT

-515 EYYQLPGTVIT
+515 EYYKLPEAPKPDPVDE
-526 DGDGDGDENPDEP
+526 DGDGIPDEP
-539 VVIQKDTP
+539 VIITKDTP
-547 EKTKE
+547 ELIKTQ
-552 LQEFVDKLLLDEDA
+552 QEFVDSLLLNECG

-572 GTRFYDIMRFAF
+572 GTRFYDIMRFAL
-584 RQTKITPEEFLAE
+584 RQNNPEEFLAN
-597 KVAARNGVID
+597 KVAARRGDID
-607 ETLKTRLKNRN
+607 GTLKNRLLN
-618 NWYLKWKGQIGFG
+618 RRNWYLKWKGQIG
-631 LK
+631 LY